1 MLLHHLP
8 AASQNRSYYL
18 SPPLVL
24 SVSRLHV
31 VQVEPPY
38 STSFLGY
45 TPYLLTNCGN
55 MRRRSL
61 VEDSSGFSLKSGSV
75 LEESDHTGPTDDGVD
90 SDTDLTD
97 VDAFPDKDDGDK
109 TWLFPNEDHP
119 PEYYLQQL
127 EIFNEQE
134 YAKEDYKDSS
144 TRLLNRM
151 EEQWNQYVSC
161 SLVAC
166 ARIHELIAA

>member
-1 MLLHHLP
+1 MRLQACKHARDLFSPPMVLVQTMAPCPAEYLMLLHHLP

-61 VEDSSGFSLKSGSV
+61 VEDSSGFSLKSGS
-75 LEESDHTGPTDDGVD
+75 
-90 SDTDLTD
+90 
-97 VDAFPDKDDGDK
+97 
-109 TWLFPNEDHP
+109 
-119 PEYYLQQL
+119 
-127 EIFNEQE
+127 
-134 YAKEDYKDSS
+134 
-144 TRLLNRM
+144 
-151 EEQWNQYVSC
+151 
-161 SLVAC
+161 
-166 ARIHELIAA
+166 